1 MNLRQGSWVARTREE
16 WQEGNIGDLLSVL
29 LCILAMTIVMT
40 TFLSLVQL
48 VNQKTMVSQL
58 ARNYVLRM
66 ETVGYL
72 KAEDEAALRQELEG
86 YGITEISLEG
96 TTRNPVAYGAEITLC
111 IAGKI
116 GGEHAFEEKRVST
129 AKH

>member
-1 MNLRQGSWVARTREE
+1 MNLRQGSRVARKKGE
-16 WQEGNIGDLLSVL
+16 WQEGSIGDLLSVL

-48 VNQKTMVSQL
+48 VNQKTMVGQL

-72 KAEDEAALRQELEG
+72 RAEDEAALRQELEG

-96 TTRNPVAYGAEITLC
+96 TTRTPVTSGAEITLR

>member
-1 MNLRQGSWVARTREE
+1 MCLRQGSRVARKREE
-16 WQEGNIGDLLSVL
+16 WQEGSIGDLLSVL

-40 TFLSLVQL
+40 TFLNLVQL
-48 VNQKTMVSQL
+48 VNQKTMVGQL

-72 KAEDEAALRQELEG
+72 KPEDEAALRQELEG
-86 YGITEISLEG
+86 IGVSGITLEG
-96 TTRNPVAYGAEITLC
+96 TTRAPVTYGAEITLYV
-111 IAGKI
+111 AGKI
-116 GGEHAFEEKRVST
+116 GGEYAFEEKRVST

>member
-1 MNLRQGSWVARTREE
+1 MNLRQGSRVARKKGE
-16 WQEGNIGDLLSVL
+16 WQEGSIGDLLSVL

-48 VNQKTMVSQL
+48 VNQKTMVGQL

-72 KAEDEAALRQELEG
+72 RAEDEAALRQELEG

-96 TTRNPVAYGAEITLC
+96 TTRTPVTYGAEITLR

>member
-96 TTRNPVAYGAEITLC
+96 TTRNPVTYGAEITLC

>member
-40 TFLSLVQL
+40 TFLNLVQL
-48 VNQKTMVSQL
+48 VNQKTMVGQL

-72 KAEDEAALRQELEG
+72 KPEDETALRQELEG
-86 YGITEISLEG
+86 YGITEITLEG
-96 TTRNPVAYGAEITLC
+96 TTRTPVTYGAEITLC

-116 GGEHAFEEKRVST
+116 GGEHVFVEKRVST